1 MGQVDF
7 ERLGW
12 LADQVSQAARA
23 LDDGCGAVD
32 RAPFPAGSSFG
43 DTDGAG
49 AALSAYQSMA
59 GSALGAARNL
69 AAALASDVDRLGSAV
84 AAYRTG
90 DQGAAERVLAAGGS
104 LDVFTAHVHSGGN
117 PADDYIRATQL
128 DRYVDAVAASHGPT
142 VATLDANVS
151 RDEDD
156 QRANDLLAPQALDRF
171 ENELGYT
178 DAAEPVGPT
187 HGDNRIDYVFT
198 SPEVVTGDP
207 QRVSARED
215 ELSDHDGQALDV
227 TVPRW

>member
-1 MGQVDF
+1 VGQVDF

-12 LADQVSQAARA
+12 LAAQVSHAAQA

-32 RAPFPAGSSFG
+32 RAPLLAGSSLG

-49 AALSAYQSMA
+49 AALSAYQGMA
-59 GSALGAARNL
+59 GTVRGAARNL

-84 AAYRTG
+84 AAYRDG
-90 DQGAAERVLAAGGS
+90 DKGAAERVLAAGGS
-104 LDVFTAHVHSGGN
+104 LDVFTAHVHSGGS
-117 PADDYIRATQL
+117 PADDYIRGAQL
-128 DRYVDAVAASHGPT
+128 DRYADAVADGHGPT

-151 RDEDD
+151 RDEAD

-178 DAAEPVGPT
+178 DATEPVGPT

-198 SPEVVTGDP
+198 GPEVVTGDP
-207 QRVSARED
+207 QRVSASDD